1 MPDLKPLNQQ
11 TVVLTGAT
19 SGIGLATVRRMAR
32 HGANVVMA
40 ARNEEAL
47 EKIADEINASDGGRA
62 AYLAVDVADSD
73 FAERLGQVAKDKFG
87 GFDSWVNCAAAA
99 LYARLHDVTEEEHR
113 RVFDVGYFGVVNGSL
128 YAAKELRQRGGGAL
142 INVGSVLSERSVPI
156 QGVYCAMKH
165 AVLGFTE
172 ALRMELEEEDAG
184 ISVTLIK
191 PNGINTPYPEHA
203 RNKMDKPASIPP
215 VVYDPELVAQ
225 AIAFACENERR
236 ELVVG
241 GQGFMLTKFGNLF
254 PGPMDAVMKAMFTE
268 KGQSSDTPPEPGTA
282 DNLFEHRSD
291 GRERSNQDL
300 NVRKSSL
307 ALQAQMHPVATVL
320 AGVGSLAAAGIM
332 AGLSRRG

>member
-1 MPDLKPLNQQ
+1 MFDLKPLNQQ

-19 SGIGLATVRRMAR
+19 SGIGLATVRRLAR
-32 HGANVVMA
+32 NGANVVMA

-47 EKIADEINASDGGRA
+47 KTIADEINAGDGGRA
-62 AYLAVDVADSD
+62 AYLALDVADSD
-73 FAERLGQVAKDKFG
+73 YAERLGQVAIDEFG
-87 GFDSWVNCAAAA
+87 GFDSWVNDAAAA

-113 RVFDVGYFGVVNGSL
+113 RVFDVGYFGTVTGSL
-128 YAAKELRQRGGGAL
+128 YAAKHLRERGGGAL
-142 INVGSVLSERSVPI
+142 INVGSVLSERSVLI
-156 QGVYCAMKH
+156 QGAYCAMKH

-172 ALRMELEEEDAG
+172 AFRMELEEEDAG
-184 ISVTLIK
+184 VSVTLIK

-215 VVYDPELVAQ
+215 VVYDPELVAE
-225 AIAFACENERR
+225 AIAFSCANHRR

-254 PGPMDAVMKAMFTE
+254 PGPMDTVMKAMFTE
-268 KGQSSDTPPEPGTA
+268 KGQSSDTPPEPGAA
-282 DNLFEHRSD
+282 DNLFESRSD

-300 NVRKSSL
+300 HVRKSSL

-320 AGVGSLAAAGIM
+320 AGVGGLAAAGLVM
-332 AGLSRRG
+332 GLTRRR